1 MLMND
6 VDTVEF
12 IKDKFLEI
20 RAKSNS
26 KHCEKFERNLEI
38 TIEYFTLMDDYR
50 YTPGGVYWDAK
61 AIKQIAQEHDLSYH
75 RVVLVICSVLCKLR
89 CITQKHGI
97 TE

>member
-38 TIEYFTLMDDYR
+38 TIEYFTLMDDNR

-61 AIKQIAQEHDLSYH
+61 AINQIAQEHDLSYT
-75 RVVLVICSVLCKLR
+75 RVTQTICSVLCKLR
-89 CITQKHGI
+89 YITQKHGI

>member
-38 TIEYFTLMDDYR
+38 TIEYFTLMDGYR

-61 AIKQIAQEHDLSYH
+61 VIIKIAQEHDLSYT
-75 RVVLVICSVLCKLR
+75 RVTQTICSDLRKLR
-89 CITQKHGI
+89 YITQKHGI
-97 TE
+97 TQ